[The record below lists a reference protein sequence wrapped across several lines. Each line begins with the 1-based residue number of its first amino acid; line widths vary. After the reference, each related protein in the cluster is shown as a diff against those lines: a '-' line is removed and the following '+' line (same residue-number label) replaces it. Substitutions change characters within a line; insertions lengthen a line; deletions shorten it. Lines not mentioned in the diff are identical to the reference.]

1 MAVPSS
7 KAGGQSIDLPVV
19 SIYRLREGRIIESRM
34 LHFDT
39 VALLQFLESAGIDQA
54 ADSRSLG
61 EKTS

>member
-1 MAVPSS
+1 
-7 KAGGQSIDLPVV
+7 VV
-19 SIYRLREGRIIESRM
+19 SIYQLREGRIIESRM

-39 VALLQFLESAGIDQA
+39 VALLQFLESAGTDQT